1 MSSCP
6 SGCAASRVPPRE
18 PCDGAP
24 HGATTGVLGRH
35 WQGGAGAGHAGVRPA
50 GAARALYD
58 QAWLNNPVRFGV
70 SVDLPLVAG
79 YQAHKAASA
88 HDSVFYGALADI
100 APDAWGRSVIA
111 RDHAKRRR
119 AARN

>member
-1 MSSCP
+1 MF
-6 SGCAASRVPPRE
+6 AERRVP
-18 PCDGAP
+18 
-24 HGATTGVLGRH
+24 
-35 WQGGAGAGHAGVRPA
+35 
-50 GAARALYD
+50 
-58 QAWLNNPVRFGV
+58 
-70 SVDLPLVAG
+70 G

>member
-1 MSSCP
+1 M
-6 SGCAASRVPPRE
+6 AASLNS
-18 PCDGAP
+18 
-24 HGATTGVLGRH
+24 ATGGSGRH
-35 WQGGAGAGHAGVRPA
+35 RQGRAGAGHSGVRPA
-50 GAARALYD
+50 GAARALRLCLCA
-58 QAWLNNPVRFGV
+58 AWLKNPVRFAV
-70 SVDLPLVAG
+70 SADLPLVAG